1 VIESFRGPYSDGPP
15 PAALEINAPDVKKAG
30 PKDALRLI
38 KFELTIVGCVVAA
51 VLGWAFARRGRTVV
65 RAACDGL
72 VDAFERLGP
81 TFVKAG
87 QLITS
92 SPGVFPEPL
101 AEACKR
107 CLDEVPPFPSAEV
120 RQVIRD
126 DLGADVDAI
135 FAKFDD
141 TPLASASIA
150 QVHAVVLPDGR
161 EAVLKIQ
168 RPGVRRTMNSDLRN
182 LYKLAKAAEWTKL
195 GKRVQPT
202 KFVED
207 MHLVT
212 NQEVN
217 CALEAHRQTQFR
229 NHIDDYGDNDDVTAP
244 EVYWNYCGPRI
255 VCMERMYGVP
265 VDSFAVFKERGID
278 GETLLRKGMKV
289 AFEAMLV
296 HGPFHGDVHAGNIW
310 VLDDGRAAF
319 LDFGLMGEL
328 PDRWKSLMTDL
339 LKTVQIDDNWARV
352 VRNYKDVGV
361 LSEDV
366 GADEEVG
373 ARLQLVMQP
382 MLEMSAASVDLSAV
396 FKQQIDLAESMGAK
410 APQELM
416 LVSKLVFYFERYVK
430 GLAPD
435 YLMMHDLYLTK
446 NVIPETKKVAA
457 ERGISFP
464 S

>member
-1 VIESFRGPYSDGPP
+1 VIDEFRGPYSDGPP
-15 PAALEINAPDVKKAG
+15 PAALEVNAPDVTKAG
-30 PKDALRLI
+30 PKDVVRLVKI
-38 KFELTIVGCVVAA
+38 EFTIVGCVLAA
-51 VLGWAFARRGRTVV
+51 VAVWVFKRRGRTVV

-92 SPGVFPEPL
+92 SPGVFPAPL

-107 CLDEVPPFPSAEV
+107 CLDEVPPFPSDEV
-120 RQVIRD
+120 RKVIRE
-126 DLGADVDAI
+126 DLGADVDAL
-135 FAKFDD
+135 FTKFDD
-141 TPLASASIA
+141 VPLASASIA

-168 RPGVRRTMNSDLRN
+168 RPGVRRTMNSDLKN
-182 LYKLAKAAEWTKL
+182 LYKIAKLAEHTKL
-195 GKRVQPT
+195 GQRIQPT

-207 MHLVT
+207 MHLVS

-229 NHIDDYGDNDDVTAP
+229 NHIGAYGDNDDVTAP

-265 VDSFAVFKERGID
+265 VDSFDVFKQRGID

-310 VLDDGRAAF
+310 VLDDGRAAY

-328 PDRWKSLMTDL
+328 PTRWKALMTDL

-361 LSEDV
+361 LDESV
-366 GADEEVG
+366 GDDEEVG
-373 ARLQLVMQP
+373 ARLQMVMAP
-382 MLEMSAASVDLSAV
+382 MLTMAAGSVDLSQV
-396 FKQQIDLAESMGAK
+396 FKQQIELAESMGAK

-416 LVSKLVFYFERYVK
+416 LVSKQVFYFERYVK

-435 YLMMHDLYLTK
+435 YQMMSDLYLTK

-457 ERGISFP
+457 ERGVVFP

>member
-1 VIESFRGPYSDGPP
+1 MTDDFRGPYSDGPP
-15 PAALEINAPDVKKAG
+15 PAALAINAPDVTKAG
-30 PKDALRLI
+30 PKDVIRLI
-38 KFELTIVGCVVAA
+38 KIEFTIVWCVIAAVVAW
-51 VLGWAFARRGRTVV
+51 VFKRRGRTVV

-107 CLDEVPPFPSAEV
+107 CLDEVPPFPSDEV
-120 RQVIRD
+120 RKFIRE
-126 DLGADVDAI
+126 DLGADVDEI

-168 RPGVRRTMNSDLRN
+168 RPRVRRMMNSDLKVI
-182 LYKLAKAAEWTKL
+182 YKLARLAEFTKR
-195 GKRVQPT
+195 GKSIQPT

-207 MHLVT
+207 MHLVS

-229 NHIDDYGDNDDVTAP
+229 NAIDAYGDNPDVTAP

-265 VDSFAVFKERGID
+265 VDSFDVFKERGID

-289 AFEAMLV
+289 AFEAIMV

-310 VLDDGRAAF
+310 VLEDGRAAY

-328 PDRWKSLMTDL
+328 PDRWKKLMSDL

-361 LSEDV
+361 LDESV
-366 GADEEVG
+366 GTDEEVG
-373 ARLQLVMQP
+373 ARLQMVMTP
-382 MLEMSAASVDLSAV
+382 MLTMSAGSVDLSAV
-396 FKQQIDLAESMGAK
+396 FKQQIELAASMGAK

-416 LVSKLVFYFERYVK
+416 LVAKQVFYFERYVK

-435 YLMMHDLYLTK
+435 YLMMKDLYLTK

-457 ERGISFP
+457 ERGVVFP